1 MPLIIQIH
9 LTKTQII
16 RQRMQKDR
24 NNSQNFNKRV
34 QCPLYRIFSNIP
46 SVKTPFVFSTGV

>member
-24 NNSQNFNKRV
+24 NNSQNLNKRV
-34 QCPLYRIFSNIP
+34 QCPLCRIFSNIP